1 MVQVI
6 TEDVKRTKYSMWL
19 RWTLKAI
26 YNKLMAQ
33 GKRLTQIL
41 DSADDNNST

>member
-6 TEDVKRTKYSMWL
+6 MQDIKITKYSKWL

-26 YNKLMAQ
+26 YNKL
-33 GKRLTQIL
+33 
-41 DSADDNNST
+41 SASDGTGEETETDLRQCW